1 MRITGLCTIAYVAA
15 SFLSAAGSAHA
26 QEQRRAAS
34 ALTGIVVD
42 TLDAPVA
49 FAQVSVV
56 AGSHQSTA
64 DEDGRFRVRGLLAQK
79 TLFEVRRIGYNPT
92 YFEINLPDEAT
103 VEVRIRLRETPRDL
117 APVEV
122 SDVRDPLRRVGF
134 YERLATGHG
143 YFLTPE
149 MIQRTR
155 PARATDALLNIPNV
169 VVVRRGYRTRVLTAN
184 HRCEY
189 ALVVDKVL
197 VGEPGSRVRT
207 ASPDDA
213 VSASD
218 LYAVEVYPRN
228 RGVPPQFLGLSHEDG
243 CGTIIIWTKGMIAR

>member
-1 MRITGLCTIAYVAA
+1 MRIVGVRVVPCLAAVFLCAA
-15 SFLSAAGSAHA
+15 ALTHA
-26 QEQRRAAS
+26 QEQPRAGS

-56 AGSHQSTA
+56 AGNQGSTA
-64 DEDGRFRVRGLLAQK
+64 DEDGRFRVKGLLAQR

-92 YFEINLPDEAT
+92 YFQIDMPVEST
-103 VEVRIRLRETPRDL
+103 VEVRVRLREMARDL

-134 YERLATGHG
+134 YERMAVGHG

-149 MIQRTR
+149 MIRQMR
-155 PARATDALLNIPNV
+155 PARATDAFMNIPNL

-184 HRCEY
+184 YRCEY

-207 ASPDDA
+207 TSPDDA

-228 RGVPPQFLGLSHEDG
+228 RGLPPQFLGFSHEDG
-243 CGTIIIWTKGMIAR
+243 CGTIVIWTKGMIPR